1 MPKLTHFKRINANL
15 LMTTRAQALIPISI
29 AAVIIGVIGMLTLP
43 SDSKLESVEFP
54 RGTILVDD
62 VALEVQIADSEP
74 RRVRGLMFQDQLPYD
89 QGMIFVF
96 DDPGLYSLWMLNMQF
111 PLDMIWFDQDG
122 NVVHIEKNVP
132 PCKTALEITSCQSVV
147 PDNEASYILEVTS
160 GFVDKNNI
168 TKDSKLTIISI

>member
-1 MPKLTHFKRINANL
+1 
-15 LMTTRAQALIPISI
+15 MTTRAQALIPITI

-89 QGMIFVF
+89 QGIIFVF
-96 DDPGLYSLWMLNMQF
+96 ADPGLYSLWMLNMQF

-122 NVVHIEKNVP
+122 NVVHIEKDVP
-132 PCKTALEITSCQSVV
+132 PCKTALEIASCQSVI
-147 PDNEASYILEVTS
+147 PEDEAVYVLEVTS
-160 GFVDKNNI
+160 GFIDQNNI
-168 TKDSKLTIISI
+168 TKDSILTIISI

>member
-1 MPKLTHFKRINANL
+1 
-15 LMTTRAQALIPISI
+15 MTSRAQALIPITI

-74 RRVRGLMFQDQLPYD
+74 RRVRGLMFQDALPDD

-96 DDPGLYSLWMLNMQF
+96 ADPGLYSLWMLNMQF
-111 PLDMIWFDQDG
+111 TLDMIWFDQGG
-122 NVVHIEKNVP
+122 NVIHIEKNVP
-132 PCKTALEITSCQSVV
+132 PCKTALEITTCQSVV
-147 PDNEASYILEVTS
+147 PDGEASYVLEVTA
-160 GFVDKNNI
+160 GFIDRNNI
-168 TKDSKLTIISI
+168 THDSKLTVISI

>member
-1 MPKLTHFKRINANL
+1 
-15 LMTTRAQALIPISI
+15 MTTRAQALVPITI

-96 DDPGLYSLWMLNMQF
+96 DEPGLYSLWMLNMQF

-122 NVVHIEKNVP
+122 SVVHIEKNVP
-132 PCKTALEITSCQSVV
+132 PCKTALEITTCQSVV
-147 PDNEASYILEVTS
+147 PENEASFVLEVTS
-160 GFVDKNNI
+160 GFVDQNNI
-168 TKDSKLTIISI
+168 TTNSKLTIISI

>member
-1 MPKLTHFKRINANL
+1 
-15 LMTTRAQALIPISI
+15 MTTRAQALIPITI

-54 RGTILVDD
+54 RGTIMVDD
-62 VALEVQIADSEP
+62 VPLEVQIADSEP

-96 DDPGLYSLWMLNMQF
+96 ADPGLYSLWMLNMQF

-122 NVVHIEKNVP
+122 NVVHIEKDVP
-132 PCKTALEITSCQSVV
+132 PCKTVVEITACQSVV
-147 PDNEASYILEVTS
+147 PDNEASYVLEVTA
-160 GFVDKNNI
+160 GFVNQNNI
-168 TKDSKLTIISI
+168 AHDSKLTIISI